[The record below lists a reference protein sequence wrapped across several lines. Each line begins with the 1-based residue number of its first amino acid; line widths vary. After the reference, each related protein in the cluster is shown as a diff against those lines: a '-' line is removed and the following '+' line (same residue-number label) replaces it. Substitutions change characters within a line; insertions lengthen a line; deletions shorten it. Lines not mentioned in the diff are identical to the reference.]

1 MYNNKKDTNNKETR
15 YQTWNN
21 LLTSLVTAY
30 KEQSKEYPEIL
41 LDTARACTLSV
52 IKKCLD
58 VKPDDNALQRA
69 KLEIIKNSDNYI
81 KFKNLI
87 DIEYIYKLNENGDI
101 VKAIRDSD
109 ERDAAYTL
117 IGSDWS
123 GCGGLDLVND
133 AVVALLECL
142 QKTDNLQDTVTSREL
157 ERKVIINNQ
166 EPTFKEVQITYIQ
179 QVYRAV
185 RQSIREN
192 KSVCSA
198 SNKYIYLDDII
209 EDEDGNEYNAYIRL
223 PKYSDVGVITADGNN
238 PVIVGEQYSYE
249 YIYNKINSMHLSTS
263 ERTVLEYRLSGYSYG
278 DIAKKMGLSNN
289 TVKGYRQ
296 RICKKALDSGL
307 FPNK

>member
-69 KLEIIKNSDNYI
+69 KIEIIKNSDNYI

-87 DIEYIYKLNENGDI
+87 NDEYILKLNENGDK
-101 VKAIRDSD
+101 VKAIRDND
-109 ERDAAYTL
+109 DRDAAYAL
-117 IGSDWS
+117 IGSTWS

-142 QKTDNLQDTVTSREL
+142 QKTDNLQDTVTSKEL

-166 EPTFKEVQITYIQ
+166 KPTFKEVQVTYIQ

-198 SNKYIYLDDII
+198 SNKYIYINDII

-249 YIYNKINSMHLSTS
+249 YIYNKINSLHLSTS